1 MRLDKIK
8 RIKELVE
15 MLNRAS
21 YEYYNSGHP
30 IMEDSE
36 FDILLDELQRLEIE
50 TGTVLK
56 DSPTVNA
63 GSKVAKEQKKI
74 THEHSMLSLAK
85 IHSIDEIKKFLH
97 GENGVASIKLDGLSV
112 SATYV
117 NGILTRLE
125 TRGNGDV
132 GTDIMIHKNSI
143 EGLPKKINHN
153 GKYVIDGECIITYD
167 RFEAINSTLSDD
179 EKFSNSRNMASGS
192 LNLLDSNISAKR
204 GLTFIAWNVIEDS
217 ECFNN
222 NMSVNLENAKELG
235 FFVVPY
241 TVLYHYDDKLFE
253 DVLNQMKAQAGFY
266 GYPMDGVVFS
276 YNDIKYGM
284 SLGKTRHHF
293 NHSIAYKFE
302 DSDAETTLRNVEW
315 TMGKTGILT
324 PTAIFDTVELE
335 GTQVNR
341 ASLHNISIMKSLELK
356 YNDTITVYKA
366 NQIIPQVRDNLD
378 RNSTDQNYI
387 IPPFICPVC
396 GGKTKIVKD
405 NDSEILVCTN
415 PDCKGKLLGKLSHFC
430 SKNAAN
436 IEGMSEATLQFLIDR
451 GWVKTF
457 KDIYKL
463 DYYRT
468 NWKEYDGFGDKSVD
482 KLLDAIENSR
492 KITLD
497 RFIYSLSIPLI
508 GRSASKDISK
518 ACADGN
524 IQQFI
529 MIMSLEEEPFIGLN
543 GFGEERCKSLKHW
556 WVHNKYLFYELM
568 EEFNFGKTEKVKNEV
583 NLSGKI
589 FVITGTL
596 THFKNRDEL
605 VSIIESNGGKVSGS
619 VSIKTNFL
627 INNNSESSSSK
638 NQKAKK
644 LNIPIISEEDFIK
657 MISLK

>member
-1 MRLDKIK
+1 MDKIK

-179 EKFSNSRNMASGS
+179 EKFSNPRNMASGS

-387 IPPFICPVC
+387 ISPFICPVC

-518 ACADGN
+518 ACADGD

-529 MIMSLEEEPFIGLN
+529 MIMSLEEDPFIGLN
-543 GFGEERCKSLKHW
+543 GFGKEMCKSLKHW
-556 WVHNKYLFYELM
+556 WTHNKYLFYELI
-568 EEFNFGKTEKVKNEV
+568 EEFNFEKVEKVKNEV

-657 MISLK
+657 MIS

>member
-1 MRLDKIK
+1 MRLYKIK

-50 TGTVLK
+50 TNTILK
-56 DSPTVNA
+56 NSPTINA

-167 RFEAINSTLSDD
+167 KFEAINSTLSDD
-179 EKFSNSRNMASGS
+179 EKFSNPRNMASGS

-217 ECFNN
+217 ECFSNN
-222 NMSVNLENAKELG
+222 ISVNLENAKELG

-451 GWVKTF
+451 GWIKTF

-482 KLLDAIENSR
+482 KLLNAIENSR

-508 GRSASKDISK
+508 GRSASKDIAK
-518 ACADGN
+518 ACADGD

-529 MIMSLEEEPFIGLN
+529 MIMSLEEDSFIGLN
-543 GFGEERCKSLKHW
+543 GFGKEMCKSLKHW

-657 MISLK
+657 MIS